1 MKKLSVLLFAI
12 IIMAILVG
20 CSNEKKKND
29 ADNTGDNIEVEKAP
43 EYSGDDFEVFL
54 DYLQDRL
61 TTQKGEVGNNSV
73 NGTTSKS
80 AYVTV
85 PILQTNDFVFRAV
98 EENEY
103 SYFYY
108 YEPVG
113 ESSVFFDN
121 ETGIVVTVR
130 KSNKTFAGIV
140 DQHDLTVKDGLAYS
154 PEYNEWYMND
164 EGKCISIRFPKDLA
178 VFDADALGRYFQFEK
193 VYAQKE
199 DNTVT
204 DK

>member
-29 ADNTGDNIEVEKAP
+29 ADNIEVEKAP
-43 EYSGDDFEVFL
+43 EYYGENYEAFL

-73 NGTTSKS
+73 NGGSSQS

-85 PILQTNDFVFRAV
+85 PILQTDDFVFRAV

-121 ETGIVVTVR
+121 ETGIVVTVD
-130 KSNKTFAGIV
+130 KGNYFSVVV
-140 DQHDLTVKDGLAYS
+140 DQHDLNVKNGLAYR
-154 PEYNEWYMND
+154 PEKNEWYIND

>member
-43 EYSGDDFEVFL
+43 EYYGENYEAFL
-54 DYLQDRL
+54 DYLQGQL
-61 TTQKGEVGNNSV
+61 TTQKGESGVHSV

-85 PILQTNDFVFRAV
+85 PILQTDDFVFRAV
-98 EENEY
+98 KENEY
-103 SYFYY
+103 AYFYY

-113 ESSVFFDN
+113 ESPKFFSY
-121 ETGIVVTVR
+121 ETGIVVTVD
-130 KSNKTFAGIV
+130 KGNYFSAVV
-140 DQHDLTVKDGLAYS
+140 DQFDLTVKDGLAYR
-154 PEYNEWYMND
+154 PERNEWYMND
-164 EGKCISIRFPKDLA
+164 EGKCISIRFPKGLFVLNA
-178 VFDADALGRYFQFEK
+178 TELSRYFQFEK

>member
-43 EYSGDDFEVFL
+43 EYYGENYEAFL
-54 DYLQDRL
+54 DYLQEQL
-61 TTQKGEVGNNSV
+61 AMQKGEAGVHSV
-73 NGTTSKS
+73 NGNASKTT
-80 AYVTV
+80 YVTV
-85 PILQTNDFVFRAV
+85 PILQTDDFVFRAV
-98 EENEY
+98 QENEY
-103 SYFYY
+103 HYFYY

-113 ESSVFFDN
+113 ESSVFFNN
-121 ETGIVVTVR
+121 ETGIVVTVD
-130 KSNKTFAGIV
+130 KGNYFSVVV
-140 DQHDLTVKDGLAYS
+140 DQFDLNVKDGLAYS

-164 EGKCISIRFPKDLA
+164 EGKCISIRFPKGLSVLNA
-178 VFDADALGRYFQFEK
+178 TELSRYFQFEK

-199 DNTVT
+199 NNTVT

>member
-43 EYSGDDFEVFL
+43 EYYGENYEAFL
-54 DYLQDRL
+54 DYLQGQL
-61 TTQKGEVGNNSV
+61 TTQKGESGVHSV

-85 PILQTNDFVFRAV
+85 PILQTDDFVFRAV

-108 YEPVG
+108 YDPVG
-113 ESSVFFDN
+113 ESPSFFSY

-130 KSNKTFAGIV
+130 KSNKTFEGIV
-140 DQHDLTVKDGLAYS
+140 DQHDLNVKNGLAYRL
-154 PEYNEWYMND
+154 ENNAWYMDD
-164 EGKCISIRFPKDLA
+164 EGKCISIRFPKGLSVLNA
-178 VFDADALGRYFQFEK
+178 TELSRYFQFEK

>member
-54 DYLQDRL
+54 DYLQEQL

-85 PILQTNDFVFRAV
+85 PILQTDDFVFRAV
-98 EENEY
+98 QENEY
-103 SYFYY
+103 HYFYY

-113 ESSVFFDN
+113 ESSVFFNN
-121 ETGIVVTVR
+121 ETGIVVTVD
-130 KSNKTFAGIV
+130 KGNYFSVVV
-140 DQHDLTVKDGLAYS
+140 DQFDLNVKNGLAYR
-154 PEYNEWYMND
+154 PEKNEWYMND